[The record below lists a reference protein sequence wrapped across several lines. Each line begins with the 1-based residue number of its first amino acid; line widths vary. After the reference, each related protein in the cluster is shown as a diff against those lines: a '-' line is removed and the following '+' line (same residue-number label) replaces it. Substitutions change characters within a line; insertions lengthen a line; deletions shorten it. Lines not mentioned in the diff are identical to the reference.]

1 MSLISF
7 VIPCYR
13 SEHTIEAVVREIEK
27 TMNSQARDTYE
38 IILINDGSPDSTFLK
53 INELCKKNPN
63 LIGLDMAKNF
73 GQHAA
78 LMAGLRFSKG
88 DYVVCLDDDGQTP
101 ANEVYKLIDKLEEG
115 YDVVYASYIHKK
127 HSLFRN
133 FGSAVNSKMTEMLL
147 NKPKELY
154 LSSYFVSRRF
164 VIEEVIRYENPYP
177 YVIGLILRTTNNITC
192 TQVHHRERED
202 GNSGYTIRKLLALWI
217 NGFTAF
223 SVKPL
228 RMATYLGIFS
238 AIAGF
243 IYAIWTLFKKI
254 LNPVAPV
261 GWTSTVII
269 LLILGGMI
277 LFVLGLIGEYVGRMY
292 ISMNNSPQYV
302 VKTIIKSAD
311 CTNTHS

>member
-13 SEHTIEAVVREIEK
+13 SEHTIENVVNEIVR
-27 TMNSQARDTYE
+27 TMNSQSRDTYE
-38 IILINDGSPDSTFLK
+38 VILINDGSPDDTFMK
-53 INELCKKNPN
+53 IKELCEKNQN
-63 LIGLDMAKNF
+63 LTGLDMAKNF

-101 ANEVYKLIDKLEEG
+101 AEEVYKLLDKLEAG
-115 YDVVYASYIHKK
+115 YDVVYASYTHKK
-127 HSLFRN
+127 HSVFRN
-133 FGSAVNSKMTEMLL
+133 FGSAANSKMAELLL
-147 NKPKELY
+147 NKPKDLY
-154 LSSYFVSRRF
+154 LSSYFAARRF
-164 VIEEVIRYENPYP
+164 VIEEVIHYENPYP

-192 TQVHHRERED
+192 TQVQHRERKE
-202 GNSGYTIRKLLALWI
+202 GKSGYTIGKLLALWI

-228 RMATYLGIFS
+228 RIATYLGMFS

-243 IYAIWTLFKKI
+243 FYAIWTLIKKI
-254 LNPVAPV
+254 LNPAAPV
-261 GWTSTVII
+261 GWTSTIII
-269 LLILGGMI
+269 LLVLGGMI

-302 VKTIIKSAD
+302 VKTIIRGEEFRV
-311 CTNTHS
+311 

>member
-13 SEHTIEAVVREIEK
+13 SEHTIETVVSEIER
-27 TMNSQARDTYE
+27 TMNFQTRDTYE
-38 IILINDGSPDSTFLK
+38 IILINDGSPDGTFLK
-53 INELCKKNPN
+53 INELCERNHN

-101 ANEVYKLIDKLEEG
+101 AEEVYKLLDKLEEG
-115 YDVVYASYIHKK
+115 YDVVYASYTQKK
-127 HSLFRN
+127 HSVFRN
-133 FGSAVNSKMTEMLL
+133 FGSAVNSKMAELLL
-147 NKPKELY
+147 NKPKDLY
-154 LSSYFVSRRF
+154 LSSYFAARRF

-192 TQVHHRERED
+192 TQVQHREREE
-202 GNSGYTIRKLLALWI
+202 GKSGYTIGKLLALWI

-228 RMATYLGIFS
+228 RIATYLGMFS

-243 IYAIWTLFKKI
+243 FYAIWTLFNKI
-254 LNPVAPV
+254 LNPAAPV
-261 GWTSTVII
+261 GWTSTIII
-269 LLILGGMI
+269 LLVLGGMI

-302 VKTIIKSAD
+302 VKTIIKGED
-311 CTNTHS
+311 RKI